1 MGGKSIMKKYVNG
14 EYIDMTAEEVEALN
28 SSETVEIPPTTE
40 ERLEAI
46 EALLLEEVL
55 LGD

>member
-1 MGGKSIMKKYVNG
+1 MKKYVNG
-14 EYIDMTAEEVEALN
+14 EYIELTAEEMEELKATDTVVVE
-28 SSETVEIPPTTE
+28 PTML

-46 EALLLEEVL
+46 EAVLLEGVL

>member
-14 EYIDMTAEEVEALN
+14 EYIDMTAEEIETLN
-28 SSETVEIPPTTE
+28 NSETVETEPTVL

-46 EALLLEEVL
+46 EALLLEGVL
-55 LGD
+55 EGD